1 MKIEIR
7 VNDKLAQAAIRRM
20 PGAVERHI
28 DSALWRGAGEISRTA
43 KGKAPKAFS
52 TLTNSIRESR
62 VDELHYRVSTVVNY
76 ARPVEEGVQ
85 GPLGSQPGTANG
97 LVEWVKLKFS
107 PSSDKDAERIAFLVA
122 RAMRRNGIKAQPYMR
137 PAAEEHTGRVH
148 HLVRMAVADGIGE
161 AFA

>member
-28 DSALWRGAGEISRTA
+28 DSALWRAAGEISRTA

-62 VDELHYRVSTVVNY
+62 VDELHYRVSTGVNY
-76 ARPVEEGVQ
+76 ARPMEEGLE
-85 GPLGSQPGTANG
+85 GPLARQPGTANG
-97 LVEWVKLKFS
+97 LIEWIKLKLR
-107 PSSDKDAERIAFLVA
+107 PASDKEAERIAFLVA
-122 RAMRRNGIKAQPYMR
+122 RSMRRNGIKAHAYMR
-137 PAAEEHTGRVH
+137 PAAEEHAGRVRQF
-148 HLVRMAVADGIGE
+148 VRLAVAGGIGE